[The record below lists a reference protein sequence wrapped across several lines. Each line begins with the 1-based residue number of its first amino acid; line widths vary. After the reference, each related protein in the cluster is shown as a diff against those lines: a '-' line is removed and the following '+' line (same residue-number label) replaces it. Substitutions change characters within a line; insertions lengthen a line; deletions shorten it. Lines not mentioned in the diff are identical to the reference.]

1 MCQGPPVWAGL
12 GLGCL
17 PGLAGKVPA
26 MLTVTGTDSRAPDPS
41 LAHLL
46 R

>member
-1 MCQGPPVWAGL
+1 MCQGPAVWVRL

-17 PGLAGKVPA
+17 SGLAGNVPA
-26 MLTVTGTDSRAPDPS
+26 MLTVTGTDSRSPDPS